1 MAATAAAAARGA
13 GPAPPRVAPFPHHSP
28 PAARRRPGSRPV
40 REGPRAR
47 AGERGRWGAPGTG
60 GAERRPRPDTCCL
73 CSRRA
78 ARSCRASPG
87 PGRARAPRAPRGPL
101 HRGRGP
107 SSQPCQET
115 RLRVGSRGAFTE
127 AAMRTLDGDG
137 PVGFG
142 AFRSKASFSS
152 NQARRGGS
160 RISGAER
167 WAARPSPRPH
177 TPDRHRGGG
186 GLP

>member
-1 MAATAAAAARGA
+1 MPLRIIDPPVPAVRGRPGRLGALSTAAAA
-13 GPAPPRVAPFPHHSP
+13 
-28 PAARRRPGSRPV
+28 
-40 REGPRAR
+40 RA
-47 AGERGRWGAPGTG
+47 
-60 GAERRPRPDTCCL
+60 
-73 CSRRA
+73 
-78 ARSCRASPG
+78 
-87 PGRARAPRAPRGPL
+87 
-101 HRGRGP
+101 
-107 SSQPCQET
+107 QPCQET

-142 AFRSKASFSS
+142 AFCSKASFSW

-177 TPDRHRGGG
+177 TPDRPPMTVTSKASTLPRGRLHVRSHLCS
-186 GLP
+186 LPPLPASPTRTCAKLTTPSTTVKPRLRCPPLPWHLGPEPSRRPLLIYYFSIQPQTW